1 MKLRLV
7 KKYLFNECYLDTLK
21 RVKPAENGFLFLDF
35 AEHKKYRKPF
45 KGLKYFSKEGELIG
59 NLLWKQEKQ
68 EWFDLMELVRF
79 YKVPSKFNNYALAY
93 CDWYKRSLLLNE

>member
-35 AEHKKYRKPF
+35 AEHKK
-45 KGLKYFSKEGELIG
+45 I
-59 NLLWKQEKQ
+59 
-68 EWFDLMELVRF
+68 
-79 YKVPSKFNNYALAY
+79 
-93 CDWYKRSLLLNE
+93 